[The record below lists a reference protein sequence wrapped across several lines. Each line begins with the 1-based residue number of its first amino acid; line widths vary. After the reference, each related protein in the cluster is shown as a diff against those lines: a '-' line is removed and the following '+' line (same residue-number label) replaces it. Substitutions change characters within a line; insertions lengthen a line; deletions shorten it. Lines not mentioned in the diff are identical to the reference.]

1 METITSGKLAFEQLT
16 IFVEFGLNL
25 ELLLIKISKCLRDTL
40 RLVNTRK
47 AWDHPITTEQ
57 GEMLSE

>member
-1 METITSGKLAFEQLT
+1 MIINQSSAYS
-16 IFVEFGLNL
+16 
-25 ELLLIKISKCLRDTL
+25 LIKTSKCLRDTL

-57 GEMLSE
+57 GETLSE